1 MNECDVLKNEILE
14 FAQPSVEDVLKAKAF
29 IVSHFE
35 EKTGG
40 LLNKFLRDADVSCP
54 ASITI
59 ADGVDI
65 ESQKRCIAKLVRY
78 RLAFAA
84 ALWGLI
90 GEGHILP
97 KVVGAQ
103 PFLSVIN
110 FNITCRIVRGAGHTE
125 ETGLKF
131 DELDVALPREL
142 IRVFNPQRTDSALW
156 DADLFLRRLDPR
168 LPHEVSE
175 SLRHAVLC
183 FHHGLYLPAVV
194 MLNRANEKAWWD
206 FAKKL
211 LDVAKSKFPGN
222 PKVRDLEQT
231 LSNRFSSFSKV
242 LWSAREIW
250 ADNSLKAVLGPMN
263 VRCAELDNAYVWTD
277 AIRNF
282 RNVVHPTAP
291 QQPLDYGI
299 VSALLLGAWE
309 HLNTLYAFL

>member
-1 MNECDVLKNEILE
+1 MNECEMLKNEILE

-35 EKTGG
+35 KKTGD
-40 LLNKFLRDADVSCP
+40 LLNKFLRDSDVSCP

-59 ADGVDI
+59 VDGVDI
-65 ESQKRCIAKLVRY
+65 ESQKQCIAKLVRY

-84 ALWGLI
+84 ALWDLI
-90 GEGHILP
+90 GEGYILP
-97 KVVGAQ
+97 KVVGFQ
-103 PFLSVIN
+103 PFLSVVK
-110 FNITCRIVRGAGHTE
+110 FNITCRIVRGAGHIE
-125 ETGLKF
+125 EIGLNF

-142 IRVFNPQRTDSALW
+142 IRIFNPQQKDSALW

-168 LPHEVSE
+168 LPHEVLE
-175 SLRHAVLC
+175 SLRYAVLC

-206 FAKKL
+206 FAEKL
-211 LDVAKSKFPGN
+211 LEVAKSKFPNN
-222 PKVRDLEQT
+222 PKVRDLEKT

-263 VRCAELDNAYVWTD
+263 VRRADLDNAYVWTD
-277 AIRNF
+277 VIRNF

-299 VSALLLGAWE
+299 VSALLLGARE
-309 HLNTLYAFL
+309 YLNTLYAFL